1 MAANDGTPGPDER
14 AASSGTRPVDA
25 PAPPQSTAPE
35 VHPPV
40 APPSEEPPP
49 ETTLGRDE
57 PRHAKPRSFV
67 RELPVLIAIALVLAI
82 VIKTFAIQ
90 AFYIPSI
97 SMMPTLEIGD
107 RVLVNK
113 VVYEIGDVHRFDIIV
128 FSNPHPVEG
137 PSRGPIGA
145 FLHWLG
151 EGIGL
156 ARPANE
162 DYIKR
167 VIGLPGETVEIRDQT
182 VYVNDEPL
190 DEPFL
195 TPDARDSMLDY
206 GPVTVPASSYFV
218 LGDNRGHSGDS
229 RFGLGFIPRGKVVGE
244 AFVIVWPP
252 SDVGLLH

>member
-1 MAANDGTPGPDER
+1 MAEGDDTAKSEHEPDPPPPGKPGGTE
-14 AASSGTRPVDA
+14 AA
-25 PAPPQSTAPE
+25 
-35 VHPPV
+35 
-40 APPSEEPPP
+40 P

-57 PRHAKPRSFV
+57 PRHAKPTSFL

-82 VIKTFAIQ
+82 LIKAFVVQ
-90 AFYIPSI
+90 AFYIPSE
-97 SMMPTLEIGD
+97 SMEPTLEIGD

-137 PSRGPIGA
+137 SSRGPIGA
-145 FLHWLG
+145 FFHWLG
-151 EGIGL
+151 EGLGL

-167 VIGLPGETVEIRDQT
+167 VIGLPGETVEIRDHT
-182 VYVNDEPL
+182 VHVNGKPL
-190 DEPFL
+190 DEPYL
-195 TPDARDSMLDY
+195 TAEARASMLDY
-206 GPVTVPASSYFV
+206 GPVEVPVDSYFV

-229 RFGLGFIPRGKVVGE
+229 RFGLGFIPVNKVVGK

-252 SDVGLLH
+252 SDFGLVH